1 LVNEKSQKY
10 ENGFEVYSTRF
21 LFGKKIIATS
31 FCKDIIKRSSNGA
44 LMAEESV
51 AQAEQKKALPGDSE
65 LVPIYEKAL
74 DLFFQIREEKVL
86 DTQKVEQAKALVE
99 QVDGLLG
106 ENKESFLKLVERDRS
121 AFALALR
128 VKEEVLRQTL
138 DVVWELQDLI
148 EKKRKRTN

>member
-1 LVNEKSQKY
+1 
-10 ENGFEVYSTRF
+10 
-21 LFGKKIIATS
+21 
-31 FCKDIIKRSSNGA
+31 
-44 LMAEESV
+44 MAEESV

-86 DTQKVEQAKALVE
+86 DPQKVEQAKALVE
-99 QVDGLLG
+99 QVSGLLG
-106 ENKESFLKLVERDRS
+106 ENKESFLKLVERDRT